1 MRVFRAQSSLILRLR
16 SRRTHAVFGGSA
28 ALRLCRCGPP
38 STAQSR
44 RGVIGSVAVVW
55 LRWLAMMLRVPDPN
69 TLTLAQARRIARQR
83 LAKAQQEQVEREPKR
98 ADAVEVARKRAA
110 LAADVVV
117 HLSRLVSALNAA
129 AEYAH
134 CTGDVDGAED
144 LDYQRSMYA
153 MLARQVSSEADNAH
167 AHWVHLESRSRTT

>member
-16 SRRTHAVFGGSA
+16 WRRTLAVFGGSA

-44 RGVIGSVAVVW
+44 RGVVGSAAVVG
-55 LRWLAMMLRVPDPN
+55 LRWRAMALLDPN
-69 TLTLAQARRIARQR
+69 TLTLAQARQITQ
-83 LAKAQQEQVEREPKR
+83 KPKR

-117 HLSRLVSALNAA
+117 HLSRLVAALNAA

-134 CTGDVDGAED
+134 CTGDVDRGRASG
-144 LDYQRSMYA
+144 LPAQHVRHVGPTSVQRGG
-153 MLARQVSSEADNAH
+153 
-167 AHWVHLESRSRTT
+167 